1 MARILGVLLLAYQ
14 SALLAAFPEPRGPV
28 TDLAGLL
35 DESQRSRLERLL
47 ADTEAATTAEI
58 ALVTV
63 TSLDGMTVEE
73 YAARLFMQWGIGQ
86 DRVDNG
92 VLVLVAPNE
101 REMRIE
107 VGYGLEGVLPDGLA
121 GSIIRSEFLPRFREN
136 DYAGGIER
144 GMQRVA
150 DIVRR
155 NQVLSAVEREALAQP
170 EDDTPPALFLIPFL
184 GIFVGLGAFFFGVGL
199 RVKVASL
206 VLFGTFFAGGALA
219 MGLGVFFVLSLAA
232 LGPWAAIMTM
242 VGYSKGSAMW
252 ARELR
257 KGTGATAGPDTWV
270 MSGTSSRSDGDSSS
284 SSFSGGS
291 SGGGGASGRW

>member
-1 MARILGVLLLAYQ
+1 MSRLLIVLLLAFQ
-14 SALLAAFPEPRGPV
+14 AALLAAFPEPQGPV

-35 DESQRSRLERLL
+35 DASQRARIERLI

-63 TSLDGMTVEE
+63 TSLDGMSVEE

-92 VLVLVAPNE
+92 VLVLVAPTE

-136 DYAGGIER
+136 DYATGIQR
-144 GMQRVA
+144 GVELVVE
-150 DIVRR
+150 IVRR
-155 NQVLSAVEREALAQP
+155 NHVLTAAEREALA
-170 EDDTPPALFLIPFL
+170 EADDDTPSALFLIPFL
-184 GIFVGLGAFFFGVGL
+184 GIFVGLGAFFAGVGIRL
-199 RVKVASL
+199 KVVAL
-206 VLFGTFFAGGALA
+206 ILFGAFFAGIALV
-219 MGLGVFFVLSLAA
+219 MGVAAYFVLSLAV
-232 LGPWAAIMTM
+232 LGPWAAIMMM
-242 VGYSKGSAMW
+242 VGYSKGDASW
-252 ARELR
+252 AKELR
-257 KGTGATAGPDTWV
+257 RGTEADAGPDEWI
-270 MSGTSSRSDGDSSS
+270 MSGTSSRGESGSSS
-284 SSFSGGS
+284 SGFSGGS